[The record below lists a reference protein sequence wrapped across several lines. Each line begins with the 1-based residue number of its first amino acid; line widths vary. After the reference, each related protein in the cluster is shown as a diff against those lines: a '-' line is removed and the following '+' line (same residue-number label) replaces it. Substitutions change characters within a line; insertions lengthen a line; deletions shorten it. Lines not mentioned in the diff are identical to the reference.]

1 MGHSINVTDEFYS
14 LHVHVLRESLGLSIS
29 QAASLIGLCS
39 YEEWTEYESFRAN
52 PSEKTL
58 SILFC
63 LNNLRRELEH
73 TYTERLKEK
82 VIHDLPYYSNITQ
95 FNAAYANDNPLCF
108 YLYRSVAKNI
118 FLNQSESH
126 PLNLITPRQGACLDD
141 FPELLHVN
149 FCVGQS
155 ENQLQ

>member
-1 MGHSINVTDEFYS
+1 MTDAFYS
-14 LHVHVLRESLGLSIS
+14 IHVHVLRESLGLSIA
-29 QAASLIGLCS
+29 QAAQLVGLCS
-39 YEEWTEYESFRAN
+39 YEEWTEYESFRSN

-58 SILFC
+58 STLFS

-82 VIHDLPYYSNITQ
+82 VIHDLPYFSNITH
-95 FNAAYANDNPLCF
+95 DNPLCF
-108 YLYRSVAKNI
+108 YLYRSVVKNM

-126 PLNLITPRQGACLDD
+126 PLNLITPREDARLDD
-141 FPELLHVN
+141 FPELLQVN